1 MPAGTDVGREARR
14 RSGTAPP
21 VRHPHGRRSVHDVDL
36 QLQDRVALVVG
47 GKGYV
52 GAAVV
57 DRLRQEGATVV
68 VASRTAT
75 DSADS
80 VAMDTADQASVDTA
94 VARVLE
100 QHGHVDVLVVTAA
113 PAADTLDPDRRSDPE
128 QVAAAID
135 GKALGFLRVA
145 NAVLP
150 AQRRAGFG
158 RVVVVSGQNAYLSGN
173 ITTSLRNAAT
183 NVIAKNLA
191 DETAGTGVTVNV
203 VNPGTVTDEPSA
215 AVRAGAG
222 GESSPQQI
230 ADLVAFL
237 SSPLSVV
244 SGESISIAHRV
255 LGSVVV

>member
-1 MPAGTDVGREARR
+1 MGGAGYI
-14 RSGTAPP
+14 GTA
-21 VRHPHGRRSVHDVDL
+21 VT
-36 QLQDRVALVVG
+36 
-47 GKGYV
+47 
-52 GAAVV
+52 
-57 DRLRQEGATVV
+57 DRLRTEGATVV

-75 DSADS
+75 EGVSL
-80 VAMDTADQASVDTA
+80 DTADQASVDAA
-94 VARVLE
+94 VARVLDE
-100 QHGHVDVLVVTAA
+100 HGRIDVLVVTAA
-113 PAADTLDPDRRSDPE
+113 PAAGTLDPDRRSDPD
-128 QVAAAID
+128 QVASAID

-150 AQRRAGFG
+150 VQRAAGFG

-203 VNPGTVTDEPSA
+203 VNPGTVTDTPSA
-215 AVRAGAG
+215 TVRPGAG

-237 SSPLSVV
+237 CSPLSVV
-244 SGESISIAHRV
+244 SGESVSIAHRV
-255 LGSVVV
+255 LGSVTV

>member
-1 MPAGTDVGREARR
+1 M
-14 RSGTAPP
+14 
-21 VRHPHGRRSVHDVDL
+21 DL
-36 QLQDRVALVVG
+36 RLQDRVALVVG
-47 GKGYV
+47 GAGYI
-52 GAAVV
+52 GTAVT
-57 DRLRQEGATVV
+57 DRLRTEGAMVV

-75 DSADS
+75 EGVSL
-80 VAMDTADQASVDTA
+80 DTADQASVDAA
-94 VARVLE
+94 VARVLDE
-100 QHGHVDVLVVTAA
+100 HGRIDVLVVTAA
-113 PAADTLDPDRRSDPE
+113 PAAGTLDPDRRSDPD
-128 QVAAAID
+128 QVASAID

-150 AQRRAGFG
+150 VQRAAGFG

-203 VNPGTVTDEPSA
+203 VNPGTVTDTPSA
-215 AVRAGAG
+215 TVRPGAG

-237 SSPLSVV
+237 CSPLSVV
-244 SGESISIAHRV
+244 SGESVSIAHRV
-255 LGSVVV
+255 LGSVTV

>member
-1 MPAGTDVGREARR
+1 M
-14 RSGTAPP
+14 
-21 VRHPHGRRSVHDVDL
+21 DL

-47 GKGYV
+47 GKGYI
-52 GAAVV
+52 GTAVV

-68 VASRTAT
+68 VASRTA
-75 DSADS
+75 DAPGS
-80 VAMDTADQASVDTA
+80 VAMDTADQASVDSA

-100 QHGHVDVLVVTAA
+100 DHARIDVLVVTAA
-113 PAADTLDPDRRSDPE
+113 PAANTLDPERRSDPD
-128 QVAAAID
+128 QVTAAVD

-150 AQRRAGFG
+150 AQRQAGFG

-203 VNPGTVTDEPSA
+203 VNPGTVTDQPDAE
-215 AVRAGAG
+215 VRPGAG
-222 GESSPQQI
+222 GQSSPQQI

-255 LGSVVV
+255 LGSVTV